1 MVEAKTI
8 LKVSEIIGG
17 DTAVSTDDGQKVFD
31 LLAVSIK
38 DKQTIS
44 ADFSDIQIMTT
55 AFLNA
60 AIGQLYSQFTSEE
73 LNSYLNLINI
83 NSEDRILFKKVVE
96 RAKQYFKDQK
106 AFDNAVN
113 QGLDG

>member
-17 DTAVSTDDGQKVFD
+17 DTAVSTDDGQKIFD
-31 LLAVSIK
+31 LLAVSIQG
-38 DKQTIS
+38 KQAIA
-44 ADFSDIQIMTT
+44 ADFSGIQIMTT

-73 LNSYLNLINI
+73 LNSYLNLVNI

-106 AFDNAVN
+106 SFDNAVN